1 MVKEAELKPYTSAVT
16 REIVHGPVL
25 PQERCFLPT
34 TTCKMQQPDKQILVS
49 LHFTFIKICNHLQ
62 YKALNDLAPSFTT
75 ELLNPYCTFRSL
87 RSTGQGLLNIPYSSH
102 KTKEGCAFELLLCGT
117 ISLRAVGSVSS
128 ILEHIRPTC
137 VNDRLLYF

>member
-1 MVKEAELKPYTSAVT
+1 MKLILMVKEGELKPYTSAVT

-25 PQERCFLPT
+25 PQERCLLPT
-34 TTCKMQQPDKQILVS
+34 TTCKMQQPDKQILAS

-87 RSTGQGLLNIPYSSH
+87 RSTGQGLLSIPYSRH
-102 KTKEGCAFELLLCGT
+102 KTKEGCAFA
-117 ISLRAVGSVSS
+117 IRAPSLWNYLTQSCWVCQQHLRTHSGD
-128 ILEHIRPTC
+128 LH
-137 VNDRLLYF
+137 